1 MPRRADPDLAI
12 ECDDLSIAR
21 GGVRVAE
28 GITLRLAPG
37 DSFALMGATGAG
49 KSSIVSV
56 LAGVEDASLSV
67 DGGSASVAGI
77 SVRKRGRARRLRTYA
92 TGYLAQGAGAG
103 LPARL
108 TVAEVIG
115 EPVTSR
121 DRRINRRALSLRI
134 AALLDELQLP
144 LGAVSKYPYEL
155 SSGMRQ
161 RVALARALVL
171 QPKVFVGDEPYAN
184 LDLDVRRA
192 ARDALL
198 RRRDDGMAVLV
209 VTNDA
214 ESVRE
219 LDATCS
225 CCGRG
230 NRSGSGT
237 ASRTSC
243 GLPAE
248 AIAWHPEP
256 RLGS

>member
-1 MPRRADPDLAI
+1 MPRRANSDLAI

-28 GITLRLAPG
+28 GITFRLAPG
-37 DSFALMGATGAG
+37 GAFALMGATGAG
-49 KSSIVSV
+49 KSSIVGI
-56 LAGVEDASLSV
+56 LAGADEASLSV
-67 DGGSASVAGI
+67 AGGSASVAGI
-77 SVRKRGRARRLRTYA
+77 PVRKRGRAQRQRAYA
-92 TGYLAQGAGAG
+92 TGYLAQSAGSD

-121 DRRINRRALSLRI
+121 DRRVNRRALSMRI

-144 LGAVSKYPYEL
+144 LGAAAKYPYEL

-161 RVALARALVL
+161 RVALARAFVL
-171 QPKVFVGDEPYAN
+171 QPKVFIGDEPYAN

-198 RRRDDGMAVLV
+198 RRRRDGMAVLV

-219 LDATCS
+219 LDADVLVLRAGQPIGFGHGPSDVLWTPD
-225 CCGRG
+225 G
-230 NRSGSGT
+230 GT
-237 ASRTSC
+237 RVAS
-243 GLPAE
+243 
-248 AIAWHPEP
+248 
-256 RLGS
+256 